1 MGAGEDRIS
10 ALPDELLHAILV
22 ELRSAR
28 AAARTSVLSR
38 RWRHVW
44 EHLPEF
50 ILDDHDTTRRPLPD
64 AVDAAL
70 AAFSATA
77 PPLECLHIQI
87 RFLRQGSSR
96 WVQASRAAP
105 WLRFASEHVVGE
117 LRLFVP
123 LPDVDGK
130 EEELELPACPRAKT
144 IILSLPGSWR
154 LRPQLPGLFVTLTS
168 LQIGYVRMEASELT
182 DLVSKHCPVL
192 RDLAIIINLVAV
204 SDVSLLSGSL
214 QSLQFVVRNTR
225 RLEVIAPRLE
235 KLFVYRRTHE
245 ARISCPKLA
254 ELVWN
259 GGAYDP
265 SHHKF
270 EDVGRHLQLLE
281 IERSSGAASLM
292 RQFVEVDK
300 LKLHI
305 SIPRG
310 TPGYK
315 RLLNETNQLP
325 KCRTLYIS
333 LLWRNH
339 GISPAMLHL
348 LRSCNSTRKVSVNL
362 IDSRGRLLA
371 HYSCPLSC
379 PCRSVKSA
387 RIDDI
392 ALSVLEEV
400 ELDNFTSSN
409 DELEFLEKLSR
420 CNATLLKRLVINSA
434 YYPTTPLTK
443 AICEKVH
450 SMWRPNVNVEF
461 YVFLGGRRVRFD

>member
-10 ALPDELLHAILV
+10 ALPDELLQAILV

-44 EHLPEF
+44 AHLPEF
-50 ILDDHDTTRRPLPD
+50 ILDDHDTTRRPLPG

-70 AAFSATA
+70 AAFSTTA
-77 PPLECLHIQI
+77 APLELLHIHI
-87 RFLRQGSSR
+87 RFLLHGSRR

-154 LRPQLPGLFVTLTS
+154 LRPQLPGLFVALTS

-192 RDLAIIINLVAV
+192 RDL
-204 SDVSLLSGSL
+204 
-214 QSLQFVVRNTR
+214 FVVRNTR

-235 KLFVYRRTHE
+235 KLFVYRPTHE

-265 SHHKF
+265 SHHKL

-281 IERSSGAASLM
+281 IEQSSGAASLM

-310 TPGYK
+310 TRRYK

-325 KCRTLYIS
+325 KCRTLCIS
-333 LLWRNH
+333 LLWHNH

-420 CNATLLKRLVINSA
+420 CNATLLKKLVINSA